1 MSNQSVSTLLDV
13 QNLVTRFYTEDGTV
27 YAVNDVSFSL
37 DSGESMAIVGESACG
52 KSVSMLSIL
61 RLIPTPPGR
70 IEAGKVFFKG
80 RDLFSLSQSQ
90 MRDIRG
96 SEIALILQDPM
107 TSLNPVL
114 SIKRQITEVIKRH
127 LQLSNN
133 EAVKLAIE
141 MLTVVGLPDP
151 IHRINDFPHQ
161 FSGGQRQ
168 RIMIA
173 MALATNPSL
182 LIADEPT
189 TALDTTIQAQIVD
202 LVKKLQKQF
211 GMAIIWITHDLALIT
226 GLVQKIAVMYAGT
239 IVEMTTTR
247 NLYKNT
253 SHPYTLGLLQSLP
266 TTANNIDD
274 EKIRLIPIEG
284 SPPNLLEEPSFCAF
298 APRCV
303 YAVDKC
309 WQEKPILD
317 LVDDAHYVA
326 CWKWETVRNRV

>member
-37 DSGESMAIVGESACG
+37 NSGESMAIVGESACG

-151 IHRINDFPHQ
+151 IHRSTKNCGYVCRHNCRDDNNPKSVQEYKSPIYARTSPV
-161 FSGGQRQ
+161 
-168 RIMIA
+168 
-173 MALATNPSL
+173 LANHS
-182 LIADEPT
+182 
-189 TALDTTIQAQIVD
+189 
-202 LVKKLQKQF
+202 KQ
-211 GMAIIWITHDLALIT
+211 
-226 GLVQKIAVMYAGT
+226 Y
-239 IVEMTTTR
+239 
-247 NLYKNT
+247 
-253 SHPYTLGLLQSLP
+253 
-266 TTANNIDD
+266 
-274 EKIRLIPIEG
+274 
-284 SPPNLLEEPSFCAF
+284 
-298 APRCV
+298 
-303 YAVDKC
+303 
-309 WQEKPILD
+309 
-317 LVDDAHYVA
+317 
-326 CWKWETVRNRV
+326 

>member
-37 DSGESMAIVGESACG
+37 NSGESMAIVGESACG

-114 SIKRQITEVIKRH
+114 SIKRQITEAIKRH
-127 LQLSNN
+127 LQLSNK
-133 EAVKLAIE
+133 EAVNLAIE

-151 IHRINDFPHQ
+151 IQRINDFPHQ
-161 FSGGQRQ
+161 FSG
-168 RIMIA
+168 
-173 MALATNPSL
+173 
-182 LIADEPT
+182 
-189 TALDTTIQAQIVD
+189 
-202 LVKKLQKQF
+202 
-211 GMAIIWITHDLALIT
+211 
-226 GLVQKIAVMYAGT
+226 
-239 IVEMTTTR
+239 
-247 NLYKNT
+247 
-253 SHPYTLGLLQSLP
+253 
-266 TTANNIDD
+266 
-274 EKIRLIPIEG
+274 
-284 SPPNLLEEPSFCAF
+284 
-298 APRCV
+298 
-303 YAVDKC
+303 
-309 WQEKPILD
+309 
-317 LVDDAHYVA
+317 
-326 CWKWETVRNRV
+326 